1 MAPTSSFHGG
11 VMMPSNG
18 EAWHLSKSVPIS
30 LFATLLVQVG
40 AFLWIIATMDS
51 QISINKEH
59 IDQLQLGLG
68 RQETKS
74 GIVAVQL
81 GRIDEN
87 LKANRRTLEKI
98 EALFND

>member
-1 MAPTSSFHGG
+1 
-11 VMMPSNG
+11 MPHKT
-18 EAWHLSKSVPIS
+18 EEWHLSKSVPIS
-30 LFATLLVQVG
+30 LFATLLLQVG

-51 QISINKEH
+51 QIAINKEH
-59 IDQLQLGLG
+59 IDQLQIGLG
-68 RQETKS
+68 RQETKQ

-98 EALFND
+98 EALFSE